1 MDHCQTILKLLPYRP
16 PFLFV
21 DRYLRIDEKGAEGE
35 YTFRED
41 EYFYQGHFP
50 EYPVT
55 PGVILTEVMAQIGLV
70 GLGIFLAKAHET
82 REAQKFVFTSS
93 EVEYLK
99 EVLPGEKVKVVS
111 EKIFFRLGKLKC
123 KVEMWNANGE
133 RVAKGVLSGMII
145 NEG

>member
-1 MDHCQTILKLLPYRP
+1 MEHCQTILELLPYRP

-50 EYPVT
+50 DYPVT
-55 PGVILTEVMAQIGLV
+55 PGVILTEAMAQIGLV
-70 GLGIFLAKAHET
+70 GLGIFLTKAYESKK
-82 REAQKFVFTSS
+82 AQKFVFTSS

-111 EKIFFRLGKLKC
+111 EKIYFRLGKLKC
-123 KVEMWNANGE
+123 KVEMWNESGE
-133 RVAKGVLSGMII
+133 RVTKGVLAGMVV
-145 NEG
+145 NG

>member
-1 MDHCQTILKLLPYRP
+1 MDHCQIIKELLPYQP

-50 EYPVT
+50 DYPVT
-55 PGVILTEVMAQIGLV
+55 PGVILTEAMAQIGLV
-70 GLGIFLAKAHET
+70 GLGIFLTKAYESKK
-82 REAQKFVFTSS
+82 AQKFVFTSS

-99 EVLPGEKVKVVS
+99 EVLPGEKVKVAS
-111 EKIFFRLGKLKC
+111 EKIYFRLGKLKC
-123 KVEMWNANGE
+123 KVEMWNESGE
-133 RVAKGVLSGMII
+133 RVTKGVLAGMVV
-145 NEG
+145 NG

>member
-1 MDHCQTILKLLPYRP
+1 MEHCQTILELLPYQP

-50 EYPVT
+50 DYPVT
-55 PGVILTEVMAQIGLV
+55 PGVILTEAMAQIGLV
-70 GLGIFLAKAHET
+70 GLGIFLTKAYES
-82 REAQKFVFTSS
+82 RKAQKFVFTSS

-111 EKIFFRLGKLKC
+111 EKIYFRLGKLKC
-123 KVEMWNANGE
+123 KVEMWNEKGE
-133 RVAKGVLSGMII
+133 RVAKGNLAGMILK
-145 NEG
+145 EG